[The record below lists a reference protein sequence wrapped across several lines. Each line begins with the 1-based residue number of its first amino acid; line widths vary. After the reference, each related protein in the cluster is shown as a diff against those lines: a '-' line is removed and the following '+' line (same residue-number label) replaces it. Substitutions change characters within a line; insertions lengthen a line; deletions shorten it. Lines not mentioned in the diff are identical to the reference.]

1 MSWHETIDAAA
12 ALDVSAVQRA
22 RATGMMREVVGEF
35 IEELGT
41 VRDREAIGYGLPA
54 LLVARFTAQRD
65 RMIAEDPA
73 AAELA
78 LTVLRAVGE
87 YVIEEHLKA

>member
-1 MSWHETIDAAA
+1 MSWRETIDAEA

-22 RATGMMREVVGEF
+22 RATGMLREVFGELMT
-35 IEELGT
+35 ELDG
-41 VRDREAIGYGLPA
+41 VRVSSAIGHGLPA
-54 LLVARFTAQRD
+54 TLVERFIAQRD
-65 RMIAEDPA
+65 RMITEDPA

>member
-12 ALDVSAVQRA
+12 ALAVSAAQRA
-22 RATGMMREVVGEF
+22 RATAMMREVFGELTA
-35 IEELGT
+35 ELDV
-41 VRDREAIGYGLPA
+41 VRVSSAIGYGLPV
-54 LLVARFTAQRD
+54 LLVERFTVQRD

-78 LTVLRAVGE
+78 LTVLRAVAE
-87 YVIEEHLKA
+87 YVIEEHLKD

>member
-1 MSWHETIDAAA
+1 MSWRETIDAAA
-12 ALDVSAVQRA
+12 ALDISAAQRA
-22 RATGMMREVVGEF
+22 RATGMLGEVFGELMA
-35 IEELGT
+35 ELDG
-41 VRDREAIGYGLPA
+41 VRVSSAIGHGLPS

-65 RMIAEDPA
+65 RMIADDPA